1 MGRKSDAKDRLLD
14 AALELIWERSYG
26 VVTID
31 AICEKAGV
39 KKGSF
44 YYFFESKADLAVE
57 ALEADWEA
65 SAKPCWDQMFSASV
79 PPLERIRNFLQ
90 TTHDKQERMQKEHGQ
105 ILGCPCFSVG
115 SEISTQS
122 EVIRNKAQEILQRQ
136 ILYFETA
143 IRDAQARGEISAGDP
158 AAKAKCLY
166 ALFEGSLAQAR
177 IQNDLEFLRNLPSSV
192 MEILGAKKPDTVA

>member
-1 MGRKSDAKDRLLD
+1 VGRTSDAKQRLQE

-44 YYFFESKADLAVE
+44 YYFYESKADLAVE
-57 ALEADWEA
+57 ALEADWLA
-65 SAKPCWDQMFSASV
+65 HGKPKWDEMFSASV
-79 PPLERIRNFLQ
+79 PPLERIRAFLQ
-90 TTHDKQERMQKEHGQ
+90 MTHDKQAEMQKEHGQ

-122 EVIRNKAQEILQRQ
+122 EAIRNKARDILLRQ
-136 ILYFETA
+136 TRYFESA
-143 IRDAQARGEISAGDP
+143 IRDAQARDEISAGDP

-177 IQNDLEFLRNLPSSV
+177 IQNDLEFLRSLPSSV
-192 MEILGAKKPDTVA
+192 MEMLGAKAPAAAE